1 MLIAASVRHV
11 KLFNPK
17 TIKTS
22 FFYSGTIKRAPQM
35 CYFRTHITD
44 RSDELRNTAK
54 QKSHNKTWPHL
65 MRIFNVRIGVILQT
79 EMRVYAKNLAIG
91 RT

>member
-1 MLIAASVRHV
+1 
-11 KLFNPK
+11 
-17 TIKTS
+17 
-22 FFYSGTIKRAPQM
+22 M

-54 QKSHNKTWPHL
+54 QKSYNKIWPHL

-79 EMRVYAKNLAIG
+79 KVRVYAKNLAIR
-91 RT
+91 RTKLHLTRARMASLTFCNLLRIFIMPIRGGP

>member
-1 MLIAASVRHV
+1 
-11 KLFNPK
+11 
-17 TIKTS
+17 
-22 FFYSGTIKRAPQM
+22 
-35 CYFRTHITD
+35 
-44 RSDELRNTAK
+44 LRNTAK

-79 EMRVYAKNLAIG
+79 KVRVYAKNLAIG